1 MSDWL
6 TLSTK
11 ELHAEARRLNRD
23 LHGDRVTYVVNRNIN
38 FTNVCSVG
46 CTFCGFARSSREEVA
61 YNYTP
66 RQVVK
71 RLARTSWV
79 SEVCIQG
86 GIPRGFGFE
95 NYLDIVRAVKGA
107 FPDIHIHAFSPMEI
121 HHMHRE
127 SGRSYRDIL
136 LELQNVGLGSIPGTA
151 AEILV
156 DRVRREV
163 SGNKLTSSQWE
174 EIVRTAHGIGLP
186 STATIMFGHVESWDD
201 IFEHLDRI
209 RNIQLDTG
217 GFTEFVPL
225 AFIPYRNRLGQR
237 LAREYRDPDFRRLER
252 MTREKAERLYPICR
266 LFFGQLI
273 PNLQTSWVKL
283 GLAQAIE
290 SLEWGCNDFGGTLYE
305 ESITRASGGPH
316 GECLEPGII
325 EESLRRAGKTPA
337 RRTTLYHYAESYSLA
352 DYSAPKTGPSSM
364 TLP

>member
-1 MSDWL
+1 
-6 TLSTK
+6 
-11 ELHAEARRLNRD
+11 
-23 LHGDRVTYVVNRNIN
+23 
-38 FTNVCSVG
+38 
-46 CTFCGFARSSREEVA
+46 
-61 YNYTP
+61 
-66 RQVVK
+66 
-71 RLARTSWV
+71 
-79 SEVCIQG
+79 
-86 GIPRGFGFE
+86 
-95 NYLDIVRAVKGA
+95 
-107 FPDIHIHAFSPMEI
+107 
-121 HHMHRE
+121 
-127 SGRSYRDIL
+127 
-136 LELQNVGLGSIPGTA
+136 
-151 AEILV
+151 
-156 DRVRREV
+156 
-163 SGNKLTSSQWE
+163 
-174 EIVRTAHGIGLP
+174 
-186 STATIMFGHVESWDD
+186 
-201 IFEHLDRI
+201 
-209 RNIQLDTG
+209 LDTG

-352 DYSAPKTGPSSM
+352 DYSAPEDRAIFHDLALKVRRKFLSASSGRGKHQFAIR
-364 TLP
+364 TCRVFHPFFLNAQAGKKGTTRNFGKENFNG